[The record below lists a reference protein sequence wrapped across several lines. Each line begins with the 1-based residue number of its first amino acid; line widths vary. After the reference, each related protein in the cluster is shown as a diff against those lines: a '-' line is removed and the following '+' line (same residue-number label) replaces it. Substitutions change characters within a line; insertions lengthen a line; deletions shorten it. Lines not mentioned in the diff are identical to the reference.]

1 MIRLDTYC
9 LIPPPVLFIFSGR
22 CYWLRIILYKLG
34 LFCGCCVLSSL
45 WVFFL
50 LLLQIWSH
58 TSVALLKFVYTN
70 STYTGIRSVIW
81 HQLEPYYIIGSK
93 GGFTFN
99 SFSLTAFLNFEYRK
113 NLWLLIWN
121 QMIIHGYISTVYIWN
136 CIGLKY

>member
-1 MIRLDTYC
+1 MLLIATTFYVAKFFISGNRLWNQWHVYTRDTADVISSLKSPSPNNDSPWHC

-50 LLLQIWSH
+50 LLLQIWSR

-81 HQLEPYYIIGSK
+81 HQLEPLY
-93 GGFTFN
+93 N
-99 SFSLTAFLNFEYRK
+99 RK
-113 NLWLLIWN
+113 QRW
-121 QMIIHGYISTVYIWN
+121 VYI
-136 CIGLKY
+136 

>member
-1 MIRLDTYC
+1 MTCIYKRYCRCYILESSLKSPSPNNDSPWHC

-50 LLLQIWSH
+50 LLLQIWSR

-81 HQLEPYYIIGSK
+81 HQLEPLYNRKQRWVVIDCHK
-93 GGFTFN
+93 FFFT
-99 SFSLTAFLNFEYRK
+99 
-113 NLWLLIWN
+113 
-121 QMIIHGYISTVYIWN
+121 N
-136 CIGLKY
+136 CLFKFWI

>member
-1 MIRLDTYC
+1 MWPSFLYQVIGFEISDCIYKRYCGCYILESSLKSPSPNNDSPWHC

-50 LLLQIWSH
+50 LLLQIWSR

-81 HQLEPYYIIGSK
+81 HQLEPLY
-93 GGFTFN
+93 N
-99 SFSLTAFLNFEYRK
+99 RK
-113 NLWLLIWN
+113 QRW
-121 QMIIHGYISTVYIWN
+121 VYI
-136 CIGLKY
+136 